1 MYIEVSQDFKKKTKA
16 AVFSIAIF
24 VFVYILL
31 FLFTIA
37 LALGCI
43 AGGIAIIVA
52 KPMFLTLMLGA
63 GLAGTGL
70 FVFFFIIKFLF
81 KKHINDRSDLTEIRR
96 NDEPELF
103 RMIDEI
109 VREAGTN
116 APKKV
121 YLSYDV
127 NASVFYDSSFWSMFL
142 PIQKNLTIGMGLI
155 NTTTKQELKAILSHE
170 FGHFSQR
177 SMKVGSYVYNV
188 NQIIFNL
195 VNDDESY
202 RNSVEKF
209 ANISGYFSIFAAL
222 AFFFTG
228 KIKWILVKMYNF
240 VNIRHMALS
249 REMEFHAD
257 EVAANIAGS
266 LALEES
272 LLRLELANNSYQNVL
287 SFYDNRFSKNESSK
301 NIYREQFFVMNFLA
315 GQSEVESKNGLP
327 NIQLSESGLFNK
339 SKLNIENQWASH
351 PSQKERITKLR
362 TLNIKKEQDN
372 LSAKN
377 IFKNFQQTE
386 EQITSKLFSRVQ
398 YQKQKTDLEFEEFQ
412 SEFEKQYQKDSFDK
426 IFNAYYD
433 NKNPD
438 FTVKENELTGE
449 ISFDELFSKEKVEWV
464 YTLIALESD
473 LKTVEAISEKEY
485 TIKTFDYDGRKYKQT
500 EARILIPKI
509 QKTIEEIKEK
519 ILQNDSDIYN
529 YFILKAEDQQKKTG
543 FIQLYKDFGEYDAE
557 YDDQY
562 KLYIDLMNAT
572 AFMNTK
578 TPFEQIRKNFSDL
591 KPLEE
596 KLKYRMTVFYQN
608 ETLIKEMN
616 EEDLKDLKFYIEK
629 EHLYFNN
636 NEYMEHN
643 LQLLMKAINYLP
655 YFLHRKYFYK
665 KKELLQLMKEL
676 EEQSSMAKIS

>member
-43 AGGIAIIVA
+43 AGGIAIIA
-52 KPMFLTLMLGA
+52 SKPMFITLMLGA

-109 VREAGTN
+109 VKEAGTN

-209 ANISGYFSIFAAL
+209 ASISGYFSIFAAL

-301 NIYREQFFVMNFLA
+301 NIYREQFFVMGFLA
-315 GQSEVESKNGLP
+315 EQSEVESKNGLP

-362 TLNIKKEQDN
+362 TLNIVKEQDN

-438 FTVKENELTGE
+438 FTVKENELTSE

-473 LKTVEAISEKEY
+473 LKTVEAISKKEY
-485 TIKTFDYDGRKYKQT
+485 TIKTFDYDGRKYKQA

-519 ILQNDSDIYN
+519 ILQNDTDIYN

-543 FIQLYKDFGEYDAE
+543 FTQLYKDFGEYDAE

-572 AFMNTK
+572 AFLNTK

-596 KLKYRMTVFYQN
+596 KLKYRITVFYQN

-616 EEDLKDLKFYIEK
+616 EEDIKDLKFYTEK

-655 YFLHRKYFYK
+655 YFLHRKYFHK

-676 EEQSSMAKIS
+676 EEQSSMVKIS

>member
-1 MYIEVSQDFKKKTKA
+1 MYIEVSQDFRKKTKA

-43 AGGIAIIVA
+43 AGGIAIIAA
-52 KPMFLTLMLGA
+52 KPMFITLMLGA

-109 VREAGTN
+109 VQEAGTN

-209 ANISGYFSIFAAL
+209 ASISGYFSIFAAL

-228 KIKWILVKMYNF
+228 KIKWVLVKMYNF

-287 SFYDNRFSKNESSK
+287 SFYDNRYSKNESSK

-315 GQSEVESKNGLP
+315 EQSEVESKNGLP

-362 TLNIKKEQDN
+362 SLNIIKEQDN
-372 LSAKN
+372 LPAKN
-377 IFKNFQQTE
+377 IFKNFQKTE

-398 YQKQKTDLEFEEFQ
+398 YQKRKTDLEFEEFR

-438 FTVKENELTGE
+438 FTVKESELTDE

-473 LKTVEAISEKEY
+473 LKTVEAISKKEY
-485 TIKTFDYDGRKYKQT
+485 AIKTFDYDGKKYKQA
-500 EARILIPKI
+500 EAKTLIPTI
-509 QKTIEEIKEK
+509 QKAIEEIKEK
-519 ILQNDSDIYN
+519 IHQNDAVIYN
-529 YFILKAEDQQKKTG
+529 YFAKKAEEQQKKAD
-543 FIQLYKDFGEYDAE
+543 FIQLYKSFGEYDAE

-596 KLKYRMTVFYQN
+596 KLKYQITVFYQN
-608 ETLIKEMN
+608 EMLTKEMN
-616 EEDLKDLKFYIEK
+616 EEDIKDLKFYTEK
-629 EHLYFNN
+629 EHPYFNN

-665 KKELLQLMKEL
+665 KKELLKLMKEL
-676 EEQSSMAKIS
+676 EEQNSMAKIS